1 MSQKQQLGASSFL
14 SRLMVSL
21 VVGLLYVAACACP
34 AVKVENPGPP
44 IIVNLL
50 VSLGAKLDVQGPEDA
65 ELLGVETLLE
75 GWHRPLIIPW
85 SANILLLIGWILLL
99 CKKNTAALSF
109 GAGAVLA
116 GLSTWAFSDVWKQ
129 LLLGYYLW
137 QASLVTFAL
146 GALAIRYQVV
156 ATRTATRRLDPQAEQ
171 AAAADRGPMAP
182 STNITA
188 QRGRGG

>member
-65 ELLGVETLLE
+65 ELLRVETLLE

-99 CKKNTAALSF
+99 CKRNTAALSF

-146 GALAIRYQVV
+146 GTKPSRLRLESAY
-156 ATRTATRRLDPQAEQ
+156 TTASTWRSPSARAARSSRRMTD
-171 AAAADRGPMAP
+171 
-182 STNITA
+182 S
-188 QRGRGG
+188 

>member
-1 MSQKQQLGASSFL
+1 MSQKQQLGASSLL
-14 SRLMVSL
+14 SRLMLSL

-34 AVKVENPGPP
+34 AVKVENPRPP
-44 IIVNLL
+44 IVNLL
-50 VSLGAKLDVQGPEDA
+50 VSLGAKPDVQGPEDT

-75 GWHRPLIIPW
+75 GWHPPLIIPW

-109 GAGAVLA
+109 GGGAVLA
-116 GLSTWAFSDVWKQ
+116 GLRAWAFSGVWKQ

-137 QASLVTFAL
+137 QASLVMFAL
-146 GALAIRYQVV
+146 GALAISYQVV
-156 ATRTATRRLDPQAEQ
+156 GTRTATRRLDLEAEQ

-182 STNITA
+182 SPNITA